1 MIATLKEEG
10 EADLANKEECEKDRA
25 EKARES
31 ALSSRSI
38 DEMTDKIAKLNAEIK
53 EIVAEVAE
61 KVAAI
66 KKIEEEMEEAT
77 KLRNKEHE
85 EWVTSDQEDK
95 AAAELVGQAK
105 DVLANFYKDNN
116 LVFAQKRE
124 VPVIAGEAPPPPPTT
139 WEAPYGGKTQES
151 NGIVAIMEMIKEDI
165 ERDCAKAA
173 AEEEQAAKEYETFM
187 AESEA

>member
-38 DEMTDKIAKLNAEIK
+38 DEMTDTIAKLN
-53 EIVAEVAE
+53 
-61 KVAAI
+61 AAI

-85 EWVTSDQEDK
+85 EWVTSAQEDK

-116 LVFAQKRE
+116 LVFAQK
-124 VPVIAGEAPPPPPTT
+124 
-139 WEAPYGGKTQES
+139 
-151 NGIVAIMEMIKEDI
+151 
-165 ERDCAKAA
+165 
-173 AEEEQAAKEYETFM
+173 
-187 AESEA
+187 